1 MMPRRNRYLTE
12 KELEERITKWS
23 EDEDD
28 DSDDECTDDDLC
40 DSGKIDSIFIDV
52 SNMEIAD

>member
-1 MMPRRNRYLTE
+1 MPRRNRYLTE